1 MDTEVVMV
9 PVLMDFVYPQSEQK
23 TSHSKN
29 TFYSL
34 GFIQIFVIHV
44 EQRIQAWVAEQYLLS
59 ALVSQ
64 ENFLEYLEVNY

>member
-9 PVLMDFVYPQSEQK
+9 LVLMDFVYPQSEQK
-23 TSHSKN
+23 TSNSKN

-34 GFIQIFVIHV
+34 GFIQIFVI
-44 EQRIQAWVAEQYLLS
+44 EQMIQAWVAEQYLLS

-64 ENFLEYLEVNY
+64 ENFLEYLEVND